1 MAPREPAADRQPSRL
16 PVARIGAFT
25 IIELMIALGVLA
37 ILASLGQSLYGGYQ
51 ERARAGQAVADIQ
64 AISNGIE
71 RFRTEFGQFP
81 VTIDRVLNPLPLDP
95 WGNAYQYLTIAG
107 AAKPGKG
114 ALRKDKNLVP
124 LNSDYDLYSMGPDGA
139 SQPPL
144 TAKASH
150 DDIVRASN
158 GGFVGRATD
167 F

>member
-1 MAPREPAADRQPSRL
+1 MAPREPVERRQPFR
-16 PVARIGAFT
+16 VRAGRTGAFT

-37 ILASLGQSLYGGYQ
+37 ILASLGQSLYGGYR
-51 ERARAGQAVADIQ
+51 ERALAGQAVADIQ
-64 AISNGIE
+64 AISSRIE
-71 RFRTEFGQFP
+71 RSRIEFGQYP
-81 VTIDRVLNPLPLDP
+81 ASIDRAMNPLPLDP
-95 WGNAYQYLTIAG
+95 WGNAYQYLRIAG
-107 AAKPGKG
+107 ANNPGNG